1 MTIKP
6 RLEFHQLPSAG
17 LFRRL
22 AALVYDAFLL
32 FAITLGY
39 GAILLVIKMI
49 AFGTEGLEDIQPNA
63 FLQWLSFFGYIA
75 CLMGYYY
82 ICWRKQGQTL
92 GMKAWRLRLQQPDGN
107 LATQLQCL
115 KRCPL
120 AFLSLT
126 AAGLGYFYCLLPAQK
141 SCAHDIFTRT
151 KVVVLEKQ

>member
-1 MTIKP
+1 M
-6 RLEFHQLPSAG
+6 L
-17 LFRRL
+17 
-22 AALVYDAFLL
+22 
-32 FAITLGY
+32 
-39 GAILLVIKMI
+39 

-141 SCAHDIFTRT
+141 SCAHDIFTHT